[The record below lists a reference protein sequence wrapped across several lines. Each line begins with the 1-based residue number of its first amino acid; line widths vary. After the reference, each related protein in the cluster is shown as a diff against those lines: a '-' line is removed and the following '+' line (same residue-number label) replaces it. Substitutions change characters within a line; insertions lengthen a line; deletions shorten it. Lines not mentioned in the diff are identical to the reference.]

1 MQIQCIGQII
11 VSCSCNC
18 HTTESMQIKEDVED
32 VETGFVVSNLLLPV
46 FSLGLAAFVP
56 RRFGVRLNVGSFG
69 EFLQEQ
75 LECNQALRV

>member
-1 MQIQCIGQII
+1 MQIQCIGQIN
-11 VSCSCNC
+11 VSCSYNC
-18 HTTESMQIKEDVED
+18 HTTESMQIQDVKDVEIR
-32 VETGFVVSNLLLPV
+32 FVVSNLLLPV

-69 EFLQEQ
+69 EFLREQ

>member
-1 MQIQCIGQII
+1 MQIQCIRQLN
-11 VSCSCNC
+11 VSCSV
-18 HTTESMQIKEDVED
+18 SMQIQDVED
-32 VETGFVVSNLLLPV
+32 VETRFVDSDLLLPV

-69 EFLQEQ
+69 EFLREQ

>member
-1 MQIQCIGQII
+1 MQIQCIGQIN

-18 HTTESMQIKEDVED
+18 HTTESMQIQDVED
-32 VETGFVVSNLLLPV
+32 VETRFVVSNLLLPV

-69 EFLQEQ
+69 EFLREQ
-75 LECNQALRV
+75 LRV